1 MPSNESPWHAVL
13 EAALAE
19 ESERLGLPAQIELR
33 WNMIPPMDDW
43 IVNVAGVAG
52 EGDLAVVVTARQLA
66 LTAELVRLLDDSAG
80 SGLIRI
86 LALPTEKFVP
96 QTLSELL
103 EATGIEVL
111 RFSDN

>member
-19 ESERLGLPAQIELR
+19 ESERLGLPAEIELR

-43 IVNVAGVAG
+43 IVNVAG

>member
-1 MPSNESPWHAVL
+1 MPSEESHWHAAL
-13 EAALAE
+13 EEALGE
-19 ESERLGLPAQIELR
+19 EAERLGLPEEVEFR

-52 EGDLAVVVTARQLA
+52 EGDLAVMVTARQLA

-80 SGLIRI
+80 STLIRI
-86 LALPTEKFVP
+86 LALPAEKFVP

-103 EATGIEVL
+103 DATGIEVL

>member
-1 MPSNESPWHAVL
+1 MPSEESPWHADL
-13 EAALAE
+13 EAALSAE
-19 ESERLGLPAQIELR
+19 AERLGLPGEVELR
-33 WNMIPPMDDW
+33 WSMIPPMDDW

-52 EGDLAVVVTARQLA
+52 EGDVAVVVTARQLA

-80 SGLIRI
+80 TGLIRI
-86 LALPTEKFVP
+86 LALPDEKFVP

>member
-1 MPSNESPWHAVL
+1 MPSEESQWHAAL
-13 EAALAE
+13 EEALVE
-19 ESERLGLPAQIELR
+19 EAERLGLPAEVEFR

-52 EGDLAVVVTARQLA
+52 EGDLAGMVTARQLA

-80 SGLIRI
+80 STLIRI
-86 LALPTEKFVP
+86 LALPAEKFVP

-103 EATGIEVL
+103 DATGIEVL